1 MEVLN
6 EYLAFLW
13 NQFQYDWSIL
23 STPWILYTVLPAV
36 SYLVFFT
43 IKWWVLLVPVTLPVT
58 ILSGYFNTDRT
69 EDRKDKFKD
78 EFTQLLKKDTK

>member
-6 EYLAFLW
+6 EYLVFLW

-23 STPWILYTVLPAV
+23 STPWVLYTVLPAV

-78 EFTQLLKKDTK
+78 EFTQLLKKDNK